1 MRIRRTLIVFMVTL
15 LALPALAGPAF
26 AGGGR
31 VESDPLPDRLKIA
44 IVVALLVVG
53 ALYLS
58 VVAVGIS
65 HRRRHR

>member
-15 LALPALAGPAF
+15 LALPALTGSAF
-26 AGGGR
+26 AGGR

-44 IVVALLVVG
+44 IVVALLILG